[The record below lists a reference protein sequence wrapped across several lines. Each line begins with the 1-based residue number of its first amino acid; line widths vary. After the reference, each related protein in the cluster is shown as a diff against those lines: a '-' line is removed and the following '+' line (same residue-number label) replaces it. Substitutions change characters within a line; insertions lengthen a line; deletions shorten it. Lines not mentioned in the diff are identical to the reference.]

1 MMNRT
6 SHVKNR
12 RSAAR
17 HRGLTLVLA
26 VIAVVILTTVGV
38 GLLTVGYGVRHHAI
52 AAKADAAAMLA
63 AEAGYEK
70 AVFWMGRQQDM
81 LSALQ
86 QGVAGTSGTLT
97 FPDSSCTY
105 QIGLYTFVGS
115 RPVFRVVSNGTSG
128 IFRRCVDVLTVQMIS
143 GWDMGLCRIP
153 TGATSTSEVNFMNG
167 EVMDMPIHI
176 NKASD
181 RPDIKDIFIVGSPS
195 FLQPVAM
202 GEDRYTAG
210 GGDKYA
216 SVMSLFDG
224 GIYFSQ
230 PASRV
235 TDEQSV
241 QSKVDRFRDS
251 TLAQYQFTPTAT
263 ATSLTNRQAAVQLEF
278 FVEGGVGK
286 VRITNNCSV
295 RGFRQSSDSSTYDF
309 KIRSGTG
316 GTRYERYYIYTY
328 HVAASN
334 ADATGQR
341 ITIPLTNTYVSQSFG
356 GTTSDPGGQ
365 IFVNGHVVIG
375 GNSTLHNNDQVVK
388 GTVTVVATGNIW
400 VADSIYVDGSHDS
413 NGKPTEDNPNVLG
426 LLAQGVVKVADPGLS
441 DIDGVVK
448 IKGYTY
454 MPVGRPNYPTAKST
468 STRYYQRYLPDPTI
482 VEAAITVGGGGW
494 GAENV
499 WLGSGVGGRK
509 EATGSQDY
517 LRVHGTIT
525 ECIRGVVGVS
535 GSMDAD
541 GYLKSYHMDNRLLTG
556 IVPGDI
562 WLRGKYVPAPA
573 GWRDYRPSQ

>member
-1 MMNRT
+1 MRD
-6 SHVKNR
+6 R
-12 RSAAR
+12 RSKSR
-17 HRGLTLVLA
+17 DQKSDIRYRGVSLALA
-26 VIAVVILTTVGV
+26 VIAVVILTTVGM
-38 GLLTVGYGVRHHAI
+38 GLLTIGYGVRHHAI
-52 AAKADAAAMLA
+52 SAKADAAAMLA

-70 AVFWMGRQQDM
+70 AVFWMGQQQDM

-86 QGVAGTSGTLT
+86 QGAAGTSGSLT

-105 QIGLYTFVGS
+105 QIGLYTFVKS
-115 RPVFRVVSNGTSG
+115 RPVFRVVSHGYSG
-128 IFRRCVDVLTVQMIS
+128 IFERCVDVLTVQMIS

-153 TGATSTSEVNFMNG
+153 TGATSTDEVNFKTG
-167 EVMDMPIHI
+167 EVIDLPIHI

-181 RPDIKDIFIVGSPS
+181 SPDIKDIFIIGSPS
-195 FLQPVAM
+195 FLQAVAM

-224 GIYFSQ
+224 GIYFNQ

-235 TDEQSV
+235 TDEGSV
-241 QSKVDRFRDS
+241 QSKVSRFRDS
-251 TLAQYQFTPTAT
+251 TLPQYQFTPTAT
-263 ATSLTNRQAAVQLEF
+263 ATSLTNRLPAVQLEF
-278 FVEGGVGK
+278 FVEGGIGK

-309 KIRSGTG
+309 KIKPGTG
-316 GTRYERYYIYTY
+316 GAQYERYYIYTY
-328 HVAASN
+328 HVASTSAVS
-334 ADATGQR
+334 T
-341 ITIPLTNTYVSQSFG
+341 TVPLTSTYVTQSFG

-365 IFVNGHVVIG
+365 IFVNGNVVIG

-400 VADSIYVDGSHDS
+400 IADSIYVDGSHRAD
-413 NGKPTEDNPNVLG
+413 GLPADDNPNVLG
-426 LLAQGVVKVADPGLS
+426 LLAQGVIKVVDPGLS
-441 DIDGVVK
+441 DIDGIVK
-448 IKGYTY
+448 IKGYAY
-454 MPVGRPNYPTAKST
+454 MPVGRPNYPSAGST
-468 STRYYQRYLPDPTI
+468 SSDYYQRYLPDPTI

-499 WLGSGVGGRK
+499 WLSSYGGGVAGRK

-535 GSMDAD
+535 GFMGAD

-573 GWRDYRPSQ
+573 GWHDYRPQ